1 MLRIVIVIISLLI
14 FTPPIEAQNSSNW
27 TTYDNAAYR
36 MIYPNSWQ
44 LDETGR
50 NKTEFII
57 LSKREKE
64 DPFRE
69 NINLI
74 AQDLSNQ
81 IMNLES
87 YVALSVDQIKNVV
100 AESKIFES
108 KVITK
113 NGGPVHSIVWSGLL
127 NGKKL
132 KFKQLLFIND
142 NIAYALTL
150 TCEEKEYDNY
160 IETADQILNSFILK
174 K

>member
-1 MLRIVIVIISLLI
+1 MTKKVILVVVLMI
-14 FTPPIEAQNSSNW
+14 FTRSIGAQNTSDW
-27 TTYDNAAYR
+27 ATYDTTAFR
-36 MIYPNSWQ
+36 MSYPSSWQ
-44 LDETGR
+44 LDESGR

-64 DPFRE
+64 DSFRE

-113 NGGPVHSIVWSGLL
+113 NGEPVHSIVWSGLL

-150 TCEEKEYDNY
+150 TCEENEYDNY

>member
-1 MLRIVIVIISLLI
+1 MTKKILAVFILI
-14 FTPPIEAQNSSNW
+14 LSWTLGAQETSKW
-27 TTYDNAAYR
+27 ETYDTDAYR
-36 MIYPNSWQ
+36 MIYPSSWQ

-108 KVITK
+108 KIITK
-113 NGGPVHSIVWSGLL
+113 NGEPVNSIVWSGLL
-127 NGKKL
+127 NGKRL

-150 TCEEKEYDNY
+150 TCEEEQYDNY